1 MALTKLIRNEDGE
14 ITAIEMNS
22 GPESTCKKPD
32 PLFMEKWL
40 VEGTENTYHIPWDP
54 DTGKALVSIVNRA
67 ANRRLCRSA
76 EEAMAT
82 WLALRED
89 DHGQ

>member
-1 MALTKLIRNEDGE
+1 MALINLIRNDEGE

-22 GPESTCKKPD
+22 GPESPAKKPE
-32 PLFMEKWL
+32 PLFMEPWL
-40 VEGTENTYHIPWDP
+40 VEGTGNTYHIPWDAN
-54 DTGKALVSIVNRA
+54 TGKALVSIVNRA

-82 WLALRED
+82 WLALKED
-89 DHGQ
+89 DHG